1 MFHDIPDRIQE
12 RMNYLRNLDAADRKD
27 GTPLLQRLR
36 QVPPETGK
44 FLVLIASNVPKGQLI
59 EIGTSG
65 GYSTL
70 WIILSCIKTERK
82 IKTFEV
88 LKEKVHLAKETFK
101 VAQVESYVELIFGD
115 ARDYLG
121 KTEEIAFCFL
131 DAEKEYYKACYDLI
145 VPKMVKGAFLI
156 ADNAISHEEDLKP
169 MLDQAMMD
177 KRIDSLIVPI
187 GSGLLICRKH

>member
-1 MFHDIPDRIQE
+1 MFHDIPNSIQE
-12 RMNYLRNLDAADRKD
+12 RMNYLRTLDAADRKD

-44 FLVLIASNVPKGQLI
+44 FLALIASNAPKGQFI

-70 WIILSCIKTERK
+70 WIILSCMKIERK

-88 LKEKVHLAKETFK
+88 LKEKVQLAKETFR
-101 VAQVESYVELIFGD
+101 VAQVEPYVELIFGD
-115 ARDYLG
+115 ARDYLE

-131 DAEKEYYKACYDLI
+131 DAEKEYYKASYDLI
-145 VPKMVKGAFLI
+145 IPKMVKGAFLI
-156 ADNAISHEEDLKP
+156 ADNAISHKEDLKP
-169 MLDQAMMD
+169 MLNQAMTD

-187 GSGLLICRKH
+187 GSGLLFCRKQ